1 MVSKPSI
8 VLVGG
13 SFATPS
19 LYDLVVS
26 RLKESGFDVE
36 VPQLPSIGRREGESP
51 TLADDV
57 AHVRS
62 VLERKADAGK
72 DVLIIGHSY
81 GGVPTTEA
89 IQGLSKADR
98 KKLGK
103 EGGVVRV
110 LYTTAVLPELG
121 QTAAE
126 FFTGGFADFVVI
138 DVRKPQWVEPRAP
151 TKLIVGVGRALGPP

>member
-1 MVSKPSI
+1 MATKPSI

-13 SFATPS
+13 SFATPAV
-19 LYDLVVS
+19 YDLVVS
-26 RLKESGFDVE
+26 RLKDSGFDVE
-36 VPQLPSIGRREGESP
+36 VPQLPSIGRREGEPP

-57 AHVRS
+57 AHVHS
-62 VLERKADAGK
+62 VLEHKADEGK

-81 GGVPTTEA
+81 GGIPTTEA

-98 KKLGK
+98 EKQGK
-103 EGGVVRV
+103 EGGVVRI

-126 FFTGGFADFVVI
+126 FFGGGFADFVVI
-138 DVRKPQWVEPRAP
+138 DVS
-151 TKLIVGVGRALGPP
+151 KLWRITY